1 MAEAVAGGLAH
12 RAQRSLL
19 SRVMLG
25 VLSLL
30 MVGGCVV
37 TLAAF
42 VYGRTAAQQA
52 YDRLLVGAA
61 RDIAESIDIID
72 GAPVADIPVS
82 TFGLLALSLD
92 DRISYAVRGPDGT
105 LLTGY
110 ADAHP
115 PASGPVP
122 GRDPIYFDARM
133 QGEGARYVTIVRR
146 FSERDYSGRV
156 SITVGQTLRA
166 RNAMALD
173 ITRGAL
179 LVTGLGGLALIL
191 GAFLVIRSAM
201 RPLERL
207 AEQLLARDP
216 YDLTPMPEDGPAEV
230 AVTVH
235 ALNRFMARLDRQV
248 GAMKHLISDTA
259 HQLRTPVA
267 AIRAQAELA
276 LEDDADHLPHRLERL
291 LRRTRSLGSLLDQML
306 SRALVIH
313 RTDNAPPEAVDLRD
327 VALLVLEQRDHEVLA
342 PGIEVELVIGE
353 AAVLVLAD
361 EISLC
366 EAVKNMLGNALR
378 HGAAPVRIGVT
389 AGAATAEIWVEDAGD
404 GPPEDLLT
412 RIGGRFERAAAS
424 RGNSAGLG
432 LSIVRAVAEAFGGT
446 LRMGRG
452 EAGFR
457 VTLALPE
464 HSAAPSQGTPT

>member
-1 MAEAVAGGLAH
+1 MSVAEA
-12 RAQRSLL
+12 RAERSLL
-19 SRVMLG
+19 SRVMIG

-30 MVGGCVV
+30 AVGGCVV

-42 VYGRTAAQQA
+42 AYGRNAAQQA

-72 GAPVADIPVS
+72 ASPVADIPVS
-82 TFGLLALSLD
+82 AFGLLALAVE
-92 DRISYAVRGPDGT
+92 DRISYAVRDAEGV

-110 ADAHP
+110 SEASP
-115 PASGPVP
+115 PAHGAQP
-122 GRDPIYFDARM
+122 GREPLYFDAPM
-133 QGEGARYVTIVRR
+133 QGEAARYVTILRR

-166 RNAMALD
+166 RNAMALE

-207 AEQLLARDP
+207 ADQLLARDP
-216 YDLTPMPEDGPAEV
+216 YDLTPMAEDGPAEV
-230 AVTVH
+230 AVTVR

-248 GAMKHLISDTA
+248 GSMKHLISDTA

-276 LEDDADHLPHRLERL
+276 LEDDTDQLPQRLERL
-291 LRRTRSLGSLLDQML
+291 LRRTRSLGNLLDQML

-313 RTDNAPPEAVDLRD
+313 RTDNAPPETVDLRD
-327 VALLVLEQRDHEVLA
+327 IALLVIEQRDHEVLA
-342 PGIEVELVIGE
+342 PGAEVELVIGE
-353 AAVLVLAD
+353 TPVQVLGD
-361 EISLC
+361 EVSLC

-378 HGAAPVRIGVT
+378 HGKSPVRLGVSAT
-389 AGAATAEIWVEDAGD
+389 GAMAEIWVEDAGE
-404 GPPEDLLT
+404 GPPADLLA
-412 RIGGRFERAAAS
+412 RIGGRFERSAAS

-432 LSIVRAVAEAFGGT
+432 LSIVRAVAEAFGGQ
-446 LRMGRG
+446 LNMGRG

-464 HSAAPSQGTPT
+464 QGTSMTTGDTA